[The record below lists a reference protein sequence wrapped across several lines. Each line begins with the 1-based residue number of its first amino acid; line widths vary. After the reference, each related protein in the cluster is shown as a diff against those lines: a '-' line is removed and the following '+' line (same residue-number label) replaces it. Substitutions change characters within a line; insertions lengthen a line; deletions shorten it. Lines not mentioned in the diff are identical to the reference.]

1 MSDEISTEEF
11 RQQTA
16 RNGGRR
22 WVIAIAVGLGL
33 LGLVPVFF
41 LGGFKG
47 SQPYQDGIEA
57 ANRSPEVTQALGSPV
72 EAGWPTTGSLSL
84 NGLSGEADLRILVH
98 GPNGRGTLYVAGR
111 RENGQWKYYTFAIEL
126 RDRDRVIPL
135 HHP

>member
-1 MSDEISTEEF
+1 MSDEITTEEF
-11 RQQTA
+11 RQQAA
-16 RNGGRR
+16 RSGGTR
-22 WVIAIAVGLGL
+22 WVIAIVVGLGL

-57 ANRSPEVTQALGSPV
+57 ANGSAEVTRALGNPV
-72 EAGWPTTGSLSL
+72 EPGWPTTGSLSL
-84 NGLSGEADLRILVH
+84 NGLSGEADLRIPVH

-111 RENGQWKYYTFAIEL
+111 RENGEWNYYTFAVEL
-126 RDRDRVIPL
+126 RDRDLVIPL